1 MKKVVIIIMCAASL
15 ISCNNSQKTEA
26 KQQEQKA
33 AAAPVAKVAALSE
46 EQFRQQV
53 FDFVENPTQWVFKGS
68 KPCVVDFYADWC
80 RPCKAIAP
88 HFDSLAK
95 LYAGK
100 VNFYKVNIDNAR
112 NLSNLF
118 RIQSIPYVLFCW
130 DEAFVYSNGAY
141 PFDFY
146 KSGVDSLLTRVK

>member
-1 MKKVVIIIMCAASL
+1 MSVVKVNV
-15 ISCNNSQKTEA
+15 NNYEEIVNSGKT
-26 KQQEQKA
+26 
-33 AAAPVAKVAALSE
+33 VLL
-46 EQFRQQV
+46 
-53 FDFVENPTQWVFKGS
+53 
-68 KPCVVDFYADWC
+68 DFYADWC

-130 DEAFVYSNGAY
+130 DEAFVYSSGAY